1 MEDER
6 DEGTVVRVDPELQSL
21 IPGYLENRR
30 KDVAAISE
38 ATRQGDYETVQR
50 LGHSMKGSGGGY
62 GFAAI
67 TDSMKGSGGGY
78 GFAAITEIG
87 RSLEQAAKDRNA
99 EAIQEYSSKLGTY
112 LERVEVSYE

>member
-1 MEDER
+1 MADER
-6 DEGTVVRVDPELQSL
+6 DEGTVVRIDPELQSL

-38 ATRQGDYETVQR
+38 AVEQGDYETVQR

-67 TDSMKGSGGGY
+67 TEM
-78 GFAAITEIG
+78 G
-87 RSLEQAAKDRNA
+87 RSLEQAAKERNS
-99 EAIQEYSSKLGTY
+99 EVIQRCSSELRTY
-112 LERVEVSYE
+112 LERVEVAYE